1 MNESPFSLSERVEG
15 RPTTPFSAIK
25 EVEKRGL
32 ELLHVRK
39 MRNHP
44 FSEREEGGTSPPFCK
59 KGGIEEEASHAYK
72 RERGVSVPSLQER
85 RCGLRERS

>member
-1 MNESPFSLSERVEG
+1 MNESPFSVSERVEG

-59 KGGIEEEASHAYK
+59 KGCREEGGLS
-72 RERGVSVPSLQER
+72 RRQER
-85 RCGLRERS
+85 KRSNHPFSAREEVSLL